1 MAFEFGPFRL
11 DEPGRVLWL
20 AEREVPLQPRVFDL
34 LAYLIRSRERV
45 VSKDELLDA
54 LWPGVTVTENS
65 LQRAVSSLRSALRE
79 GSMEDAI
86 RVYPRNGYR
95 FCVAADGEKPEQAAA
110 VRTILSKRSSPCRAA
125 SCGRSNA
132 GTMSSLCMPTPALT
146 RLWRPKTSI
155 AGPQRCSA
163 WAGRPPPFRCWFV
176 PSRRIPRP
184 APTIRP
190 LPPP

>member
-20 AEREVPLQPRVFDL
+20 AERELPLQPRVFDL

-54 LWPGVTVTENS
+54 LWPAVTVTENS

-86 RVYPRNGYR
+86 RDYPRNGYR
-95 FCVAADGEKPEQAAA
+95 FCVGRRWREAA
-110 VRTILSKRSSPCRAA
+110 V
-125 SCGRSNA
+125 
-132 GTMSSLCMPTPALT
+132 
-146 RLWRPKTSI
+146 
-155 AGPQRCSA
+155 GP
-163 WAGRPPPFRCWFV
+163 
-176 PSRRIPRP
+176 RR
-184 APTIRP
+184 
-190 LPPP
+190 